1 MCCGSTPT
9 PIVTYMVLPSPL
21 NRRYCGVTIKV
32 EATTRSLAPLSV
44 PVVFI
49 GINRVPSGNL
59 SAQDWD
65 CVIDPSVPAP
75 PGAALPVC
83 DLPYVTNA
91 TYFVVASSSGQWDVD
106 HLTGM
111 GM

>member
-1 MCCGSTPT
+1 
-9 PIVTYMVLPSPL
+9 MVLLS
-21 NRRYCGVTIKV
+21 RRYCGVTIRVISTK
-32 EATTRSLAPLSV
+32 RSNISV

-49 GINRVPSGNL
+49 GINRIPSGNL

-91 TYFVVASSSGQWDVD
+91 TYVVVASSSGQ
-106 HLTGM
+106 
-111 GM
+111 